1 MLRISCSHDERS
13 QQSFCCGWSG
23 NVLDPCKSLEAA
35 GIEGDNLTAVA
46 VQRLCYGGDWI
57 ITWGHTRTKPKFRRV
72 QQLNVTDYAFAAILA
87 DGSVVT
93 WGEDFVGGESSAVQ
107 LQLRSVQQVQGTARA
122 FAAVLKDGS
131 VSTWGNHAHGGDS
144 SRVQDQV
151 HATDGAFL
159 AILADGSVVTWGNP
173 QYGGKSFSVQ
183 DQLAWL

>member
-1 MLRISCSHDERS
+1 MD
-13 QQSFCCGWSG
+13 
-23 NVLDPCKSLEAA
+23 
-35 GIEGDNLTAVA
+35 
-46 VQRLCYGGDWI
+46 
-57 ITWGHTRTKPKFRRV
+57 
-72 QQLNVTDYAFAAILA
+72 
-87 DGSVVT
+87 
-93 WGEDFVGGESSAVQ
+93 
-107 LQLRSVQQVQGTARA
+107 
-122 FAAVLKDGS
+122 